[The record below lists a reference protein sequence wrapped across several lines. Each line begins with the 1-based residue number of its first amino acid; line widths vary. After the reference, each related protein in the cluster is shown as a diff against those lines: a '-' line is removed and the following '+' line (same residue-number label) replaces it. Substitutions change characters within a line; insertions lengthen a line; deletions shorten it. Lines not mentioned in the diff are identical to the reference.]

1 MQLVIELPDR
11 IRYGIEI
18 GITVN
23 GSEASQIVLDAVKN
37 GIPLP
42 KGHGDL
48 IDRNELTAD
57 YTSYDWD
64 DYVSVEQIENAKVV
78 VEADKE
84 SE

>member
-1 MQLVIELPDR
+1 MRLVIDIPDR

-37 GIPLP
+37 GISLP

-48 IDRNELTAD
+48 IDRNELTVD
-57 YTSYDWD
+57 HTSYDWD
-64 DYVSVEQIENAKVV
+64 DYVSVEQIKNAKVV
-78 VEADKE
+78 VAAEKE
-84 SE
+84 NE